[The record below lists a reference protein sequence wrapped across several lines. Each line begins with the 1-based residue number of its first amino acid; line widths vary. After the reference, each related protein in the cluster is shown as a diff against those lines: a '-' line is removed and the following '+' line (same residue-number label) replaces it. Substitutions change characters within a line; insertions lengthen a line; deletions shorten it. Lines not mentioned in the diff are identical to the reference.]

1 MNWMNLRQWLG
12 SLARDTGSRLDR
24 VAPAVSDAEPPAT
37 HSSPVSD
44 AKSAA
49 LFWSEATIS
58 SGQATPQHPNRRAA
72 RIRSWRKRALSRKGA
87 RLYSAMQANSQTGA
101 LAMLDEGGMVVS
113 WYERTEDGAA
123 LNDGVVD
130 NHMSQFYVAADL
142 ALGLPVRDLCSA
154 AIHGRSMQTGW
165 RRFPDGGTC
174 WATTVIEPIWLRDG
188 RLQGFSHV
196 TSRSSD
202 AHQNVRA
209 VKVEDQGPRRL
220 KISALRPAVASAM
233 LVLMVLGNFAH
244 ADNAIQVSLPDNAR
258 KSPYG
263 NGWDCVSGYV
273 RGDEGCTR
281 VKVPANAYLDAS
293 GSSWACERGYKN
305 ANNACSPVQLPS
317 NAYLDNSY
325 GAGWKC
331 LRGYR
336 EERDACVTVVVPAN
350 AHAVDSSYGSGWE
363 CNRGF
368 RSTSGACVAVAVPT
382 NAYLVRQGDDWKCDR
397 GFTKAAE
404 ACVAVMVPA
413 NAYLDSQGNSW
424 NCERGFRRGNTNCEA
439 VPLPTNSHL
448 SYSGDNW
455 RCDSGY
461 RRQGELCITD

>member
-1 MNWMNLRQWLG
+1 
-12 SLARDTGSRLDR
+12 
-24 VAPAVSDAEPPAT
+24 
-37 HSSPVSD
+37 
-44 AKSAA
+44 
-49 LFWSEATIS
+49 
-58 SGQATPQHPNRRAA
+58 
-72 RIRSWRKRALSRKGA
+72 
-87 RLYSAMQANSQTGA
+87 MQANSQTGS

-113 WYERTEDGAA
+113 WYERAENGPSPKD
-123 LNDGVVD
+123 VVD

-154 AIHGRSMQTGW
+154 AIHGHSTQTGW

-202 AHQNVRA
+202 AHRNVRA
-209 VKVEDQGPRRL
+209 VKVKDQGPRRW
-220 KISALRPAVASAM
+220 KVSALRPAVASAM

-244 ADNAIQVSLPDNAR
+244 ADNAAKASLPENAR
-258 KSPYG
+258 KSSYG

-273 RGDEGCTR
+273 RTDEGCAR
-281 VKVPANAYLDAS
+281 VAVPANAYLDAS
-293 GSSWACERGYKN
+293 GSGWACERGYRN
-305 ANNACSPVQLPS
+305 TNRACTPVQVPS

-336 EERDACVTVVVPAN
+336 EQRDACVAVEVPAN
-350 AHAVDSSYGSGWE
+350 AHAIDSSYGSGWE
-363 CNRGF
+363 CDRGF
-368 RSTSGACVAVAVPT
+368 RLTSGACVAVAVPA
-382 NAYLVRQGDDWKCDR
+382 NAYLVRQGDDWKCER
-397 GFTKAAE
+397 GFRKVAE
-404 ACVAVMVPA
+404 ACTAVQVPP

-424 NCERGFRRGNTNCEA
+424 NCERGFRKGDTQCES
-439 VPLPTNSHL
+439 VQLPTNSHL

-455 RCDSGY
+455 RCDSGF
-461 RRQGELCITD
+461 RRQGALCIAD